1 MENRDQQISLSDN
14 LVANKIYLIMKKSNH
29 FFLTLL
35 FIGIATV
42 VNSQTWTQVGDEING
57 EAAQDHCGKS
67 VSLSSD
73 GMVIAIGAPQNS
85 NDNGSAAGHVRIY
98 EKIEGTWTQIGD
110 DIDGEDDDNLS
121 GHSVSLSS
129 DGSIVA
135 IGAPKNHE
143 NGNSSGHVRVYE
155 NNGGNWSQIG
165 NDIDGEMYNDW
176 SGWSVSLSSDGA
188 VVAIGAR
195 YNGGNGNAS
204 GHVRIY
210 QYSNGDWIQI
220 GDDIDGKVA
229 GEQSGSSVS
238 LSNNGSVVAIG
249 SPIINNHTGVVRVYQ
264 DEGGLWTQIGEDIN
278 GETEGD
284 YSGEAISLSSDGSVV
299 AIGAHGN
306 DENGGSSGNVRIFKN
321 DEGIWTQVGDDIYG
335 DAVGDFSGISVDLNS
350 EGSVVAI
357 GSYQNNESGSEDG
370 YVRVFHNNNGIWTQ
384 VGDDITGITTST
396 FYGMSTSLSSDG
408 SAVAIGFIGYWEDN
422 QNIGH
427 VKIYTTEGTIVY
439 EFPDKTFLI
448 YPNPTTGIIKFD
460 FTKNRIQQI
469 IVSDISGKTIIE
481 KSPIQQNET
490 IDLSGYEDGIYTISV
505 QTDKE
510 VFTTKIVKE

>member
-1 MENRDQQISLSDN
+1 
-14 LVANKIYLIMKKSNH
+14 MKKSNH
-29 FFLTLL
+29 FFLILL
-35 FIGIATV
+35 FIGIVTV
-42 VNSQTWTQVGDEING
+42 VNSQTWTQIGDEIDG
-57 EAAQDHCGKS
+57 EATQNYCGKS

-73 GMVIAIGAPQNS
+73 GSVIAIGAPLNS
-85 NDNGSAAGHVRIY
+85 NDNGGAAGHVRVF
-98 EKIEGTWTQIGD
+98 ENVEGTWTQLGD
-110 DIDGEDDDNLS
+110 DIDGEDEGNLS

-129 DGSIVA
+129 DGSVVA
-135 IGAPKNHE
+135 IGAPKNHD

-176 SGWSVSLSSDGA
+176 SGWSVSLSSDGV

-210 QYSNGDWIQI
+210 QNNNEDWIQI

-249 SPIINNHTGVVRVYQ
+249 SPIVNNHTGVVRVYQ
-264 DEGGLWTQIGEDIN
+264 DEWGLWTQIGEDIN

-306 DENGGSSGNVRIFKN
+306 DENGGGSGHVRIFKN
-321 DEGIWTQVGDDIYG
+321 DEGIWTLVGDDIYG
-335 DAVGDFSGISVDLNS
+335 DAVGNFLGISVDLNS

-357 GSYQNNESGSEDG
+357 GSYHNNESGSEDG
-370 YVRVFHNNNGIWTQ
+370 YVRIFQNEFGTWTQ
-384 VGDDITGITTST
+384 VGDDINGITTST
-396 FYGMSTSLSSDG
+396 LEGMSTSLSSDG
-408 SAVAIGFIGYWEDN
+408 SIVAIGYIGYWEDD
-422 QNIGH
+422 QNTGH
-427 VKIYTTEGTIVY
+427 VKIYTTEGTGVY
-439 EFPDKTFLI
+439 ELSEKNFLI
-448 YPNPTTGIIKFD
+448 YPNPTKGIIKFD
-460 FTKNRIQQI
+460 FADNNIQQI
-469 IVSDISGKTIIE
+469 IVSDITGKTIIE
-481 KSPIQQNET
+481 KSAKQQNET
-490 IDLSGYEDGIYTISV
+490 IDLSGFEDGIYTISV
-505 QTDKE
+505 QTDIE
-510 VFTTKIVKE
+510 VFATKIVKE